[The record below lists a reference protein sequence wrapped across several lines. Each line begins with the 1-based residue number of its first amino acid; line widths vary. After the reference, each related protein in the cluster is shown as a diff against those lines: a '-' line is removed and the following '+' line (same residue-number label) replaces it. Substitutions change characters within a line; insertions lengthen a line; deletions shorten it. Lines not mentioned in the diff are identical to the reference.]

1 MRQIMILTV
10 ITLSMLLLIGC
21 DTEQPMGYTPAAV
34 IGAEQGAS
42 QANGNNNG
50 GDIGSLPEAYDQNG
64 SSYNNDSRRG
74 FYFVY
79 AGVRIN
85 LNDNMAD
92 VLAQI
97 GEPIAMFE
105 SPSCAFDGVDRIF
118 YFDGFIIDTY
128 PCGDNDYVLS
138 IVITDSSL
146 LTPEGIGL
154 GSSFDNMVAAYG
166 NDYENMLD
174 LFSYI
179 KDGVRLSF
187 LFEGDEIVDITYYF
201 MWATN

>member
-1 MRQIMILTV
+1 MYRIIILT
-10 ITLSMLLLIGC
+10 IIISLSALLLSGC
-21 DTEQPMGYTPAAV
+21 NTEQNGSDYTPAAV
-34 IGAEQGAS
+34 IRTG
-42 QANGNNNG
+42 QATTQADDSNDGYD
-50 GDIGSLPEAYDQNG
+50 GDNAPEMEALG
-64 SSYNNDSRRG
+64 ESPYNRLRG

-79 AGVRIN
+79 AGVPIG

-92 VLAQI
+92 VLDQI

-128 PCGDNDYVLS
+128 PRGDNDYVLA

-154 GSSFDNMVAAYG
+154 GMSFDNMVAAYG

-179 KDGVRLSF
+179 RDGVRLSF
-187 LFEGDEIVDITYYF
+187 LFEDDKIVDITYYF
-201 MWATN
+201 MLATN

>member
-1 MRQIMILTV
+1 MKHIMILT
-10 ITLSMLLLIGC
+10 ITALSVLLLTGC
-21 DTEQPMGYTPAAV
+21 NTEQTNNYTPAAV
-34 IGAEQGAS
+34 IGAGQEAPP
-42 QANGNNNG
+42 AVNNNES
-50 GDIGSLPEAYDQNG
+50 GDISNLAAANDPDD
-64 SSYNNDSRRG
+64 SSVNNNRPRG

-97 GEPIAMFE
+97 GEPNAMFE

-118 YFDGFIIDTY
+118 YFDGFIIDTF
-128 PCGDNDYVLS
+128 PLGDNDYVLS

-146 LTPEGIGL
+146 LTPEGVGL

-187 LFEGDEIVDITYYF
+187 LFEDDEIVDITYYF
-201 MWATN
+201 MLATS